1 MKKVLRIGLLL
12 LLLGVF
18 GWTLWFLYQKNQEE
32 PVVYETEQPQ
42 YRTIIKK
49 SVATGSVVPRNETFI
64 KPQISGIIQKIYVQA
79 GEVVSAGDLIAKVKV
94 IPDMVALNNA
104 ENRVNRAQI
113 SLKNADMDYDRNKKL
128 LDQQVISDAEFQ
140 VFEIARKQ
148 AMEELSAAED
158 ALAIVKEG
166 VSKKA
171 GNASNT
177 LIRSTVSGMVLDV
190 PVEEGCN
197 VIEANTF
204 NEGTTIASVA
214 DMNAMIFEGMV
225 DESDI
230 GKVREG
236 MELILTIGAIE
247 NKTFDATLEYVSPK
261 GIEEEGAIRFEVRAK
276 VALDPDNF
284 IRAGYS
290 ANADIV
296 LEKKEK
302 VLAIKE
308 SNLIVDNDT
317 SFVEVMRA
325 NKQFEK
331 ILVETGISDGINVE
345 VLSGITETDQIKK
358 L

>member
-1 MKKVLRIGLLL
+1 MKKKYVILTIICLAAVLG
-12 LLLGVF
+12 GAGF
-18 GWTLWFLYQKNQEE
+18 YMSQSEE
-32 PVVYETEQPQ
+32 EAPVAETEKPE
-42 YRTIIKK
+42 RVDIMKK
-49 SVATGSVVPRNETFI
+49 TTATGSIVPRKEIEI
-64 KPQISGIIQKIYVQA
+64 KSQVSGVVANIYVEP
-79 GEVVSAGDLIAKVKV
+79 GEVVEKGQLLAKIRI
-94 IPDMVALNNA
+94 IPDMVNLNDAQSELKTARINFENA
-104 ENRVNRAQI
+104 KREKERQQLLYQDKIISEVEYNRF
-113 SLKNADMDYDRNKKL
+113 L
-128 LDQQVISDAEFQ
+128 LDYNLN
-140 VFEIARKQ
+140 
-148 AMEELSAAED
+148 EEQLQAAESK
-158 ALAIVKEG
+158 LELIKEG
-166 VSKKA
+166 
-171 GNASNT
+171 AS
-177 LIRSTVSGMVLDV
+177 RKSGQSTNLVRATAEGMILDV
-190 PVEEGCN
+190 PVREGSF
-197 VIEANTF
+197 VIESNTF